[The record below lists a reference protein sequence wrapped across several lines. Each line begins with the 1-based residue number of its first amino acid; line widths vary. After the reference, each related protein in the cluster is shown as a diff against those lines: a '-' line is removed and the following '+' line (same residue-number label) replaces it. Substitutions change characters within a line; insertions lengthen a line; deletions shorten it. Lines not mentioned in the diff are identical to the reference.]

1 MQKYLLL
8 LSVTLLYTSLLPAQT
23 RLSGKV
29 VGRADQSGV
38 PYANIGIPNSPVGT
52 ISNADGTFS
61 LTVPDKYRG
70 DTLVFSALGYGRR
83 AIPLLSLGKPDGL
96 TVALSP
102 RVTALEAVTVTA
114 RPGKPQAFELGNRYF
129 KGGNIYGD
137 STSGGGAMALLI
149 ENKYPSFHAD
159 LQFPVYVQAAKL
171 RISRNT
177 LPQFKVRA
185 RLMSVDSLTGLPG
198 KDLFEKSVVA
208 TSSIKKGWLHFDLSA
223 LNVRLDGPACFLV
236 FEWILEDKDRR
247 SLLRQYEAYA
257 KENPSLVTMDTMLVR
272 GEKIAYRNYYNFSA
286 GTSFGVSHLPFS
298 LDNYKSYFREHS
310 FGEWKRAAFI
320 LTARLT
326 VGNQPGSAATLA
338 EAGRT
343 EATDCSREDAP
354 CRATRLVREF
364 MDEYQVH
371 GAQLAVSR
379 EGKRVLSEGL
389 GLADVEKN
397 RPVTRNT
404 QFKVG
409 SISKALTSAALL
421 QLVRERK
428 LDLDAPVQKYVPAFP
443 VKQYPVTTRQLAGH
457 LAGIR
462 HYHTGSP
469 EAHRADLVRT
479 KHYASATEALEI
491 FGQDTL
497 LYPPGT
503 RYHYSSYG
511 WSLVGAVIEGASGQ
525 KYLDYM
531 HDKVWKPLGLQ
542 RTDGARADS
551 LGADRSTQY
560 EATGEKAAAVDP
572 SYNYPGAGL
581 LSTAEDLVTYG
592 NALLQGGYF
601 DRGQAQALLF
611 TSQQT
616 ADGKPTGYGLGWNV
630 LKDKAGR
637 TVWFHRGL
645 LPDGSGFLAL
655 YPEEKLV
662 LAFLANS
669 PEGAHLNAEELGNL
683 FCGDR
688 KGSN

>member
-1 MQKYLLL
+1 MQKSLLL
-8 LSVTLLYTSLLPAQT
+8 LGVALLLAGLASAQT

-29 VGRADQSGV
+29 VSRADQNDI
-38 PYANIGIPNSPVGT
+38 PYANLGIPDSPVGT

-61 LTVPDKYRG
+61 LTIPDKYRG

-83 AIPLLSLGKPDGL
+83 AIPLASLHKPKGV

-102 RVTALEAVTVTA
+102 RVTALEAITVTA
-114 RPGKPQAFELGNRYF
+114 RPGKPQSFELGNRYF
-129 KGGNIYGD
+129 KGGNLYGD

-149 ENKYPSFHAD
+149 ENKYPSFHPD
-159 LQFPVYVQAAKL
+159 LQFPVYVQAARL

-177 LPQFKVRA
+177 MPQFKVRA

-198 KDLFEKSVVA
+198 KDLFEKSMVA
-208 TSSIKKGWLHFDLSA
+208 TSSIRKGWLHFDLSA
-223 LNVRLDGPACFLV
+223 LDVRLEGPACFLV
-236 FEWILEDKDRR
+236 FEWILEEKDRL
-247 SLLRQYEAYA
+247 SLLRLYDAYA
-257 KENPSLVTMDTMLVR
+257 KANPGRVTTDTMLVR
-272 GEKIAYRNYYNFSA
+272 GEKIAYRNYYDFSA

-298 LDNYKSYFREHS
+298 LNNYKSYYRENS
-310 FGEWKRAAFI
+310 FGEWKRSAFI

-326 VGNQPGSAATLA
+326 IGTQPGNAATPA
-338 EAGRT
+338 QAART
-343 EATDCSREDAP
+343 EAADCSPGDAP
-354 CRATRLVREF
+354 CRATRLVRDF
-364 MDEYQVH
+364 MDEYQVD

-379 EGKRVLSEGL
+379 DGKLVLSEGL

-404 QFKVG
+404 QFKAG

-428 LDLDAPVQKYVPAFP
+428 LDLDAPVQQYVPAFP
-443 VKQYPVTTRQLAGH
+443 VKKYPVTTRQLAGH

-462 HYHTGSP
+462 HYHTGSA

-497 LYPPGT
+497 LCPPGT

-531 HDKVWKPLGLQ
+531 HGKVWKPLGLQ

-551 LGADRSTQY
+551 LLPDRSASY
-560 EATGEKAAAVDP
+560 EATGEKATTGDP

-601 DRGQAQALLF
+601 DRTMVQELLF
-611 TSQQT
+611 TSQTT

-645 LPDGSGFLAL
+645 LLDGSGFLVL

-669 PEGAHLNAEELGNL
+669 PEGAHLDIERLAAVFHGE
-683 FCGDR
+683 
-688 KGSN
+688 

>member
-1 MQKYLLL
+1 MQKSLLL
-8 LSVTLLYTSLLPAQT
+8 LGVALLSTVVAAAQT

-29 VGRADQSGV
+29 VSRTGQAGIAYV
-38 PYANIGIPNSPVGT
+38 NIGIPRSPVGT
-52 ISNADGTFS
+52 LSNADGTFT
-61 LTVPDKYRG
+61 LTIPAGYQA
-70 DTLVFSALGYGRR
+70 DTLVFSALGYGKRTVPVG
-83 AIPLLSLGKPDGL
+83 AVGKSAGL
-96 TVALSP
+96 TIALSP
-102 RVTALEAVTVTA
+102 RTTTLDAITVTA
-114 RPGKPQAFELGNRYF
+114 RPGKPQSFELGNRYF

-159 LQFPVYVQAAKL
+159 LQFPAYVQEARL

-177 LPQFKVRA
+177 LPEFKVRA
-185 RLMSVDSLTGLPG
+185 RLMSVDTLTGLPG
-198 KDLFEKSVVA
+198 KDLFEKSVVVA
-208 TSSIKKGWLHFDLSA
+208 SSIRKGWLHFDLSS
-223 LNVRLDGPACFLV
+223 LNLRLDGPACFLV
-236 FEWILEDKDRR
+236 FEWILEDKDRL

-257 KENPSLVTMDTMLVR
+257 KENPDQVTMDTMLVR

-298 LDNYKSYFREHS
+298 LDNYKSYYRDNS
-310 FGEWKRAAFI
+310 FGQWKRAAFI

-326 VGNQPGSAATLA
+326 VSNQPGGGVPSEAAGAADSACNGA
-338 EAGRT
+338 
-343 EATDCSREDAP
+343 DAP
-354 CRATRLVREF
+354 CQATRLVRAF
-364 MDEYQVH
+364 MDEYQVD

-379 EGKRVLSEGL
+379 DGKRVLSEGL

-397 RPVTRNT
+397 RPVTPNT

-428 LDLDAPVQKYVPAFP
+428 LDLDAPVQRYVPGFP
-443 VKQYPVTTRQLAGH
+443 VKKYPVTTRQLAGH

-479 KHYASATEALEI
+479 KHYASATEALEV
-491 FGQDTL
+491 FGNDTL

-525 KYLDYM
+525 NYLDYM
-531 HDKVWKPLGLQ
+531 RANIWEPLGLK
-542 RTDGARADS
+542 RTYGARADS
-551 LGADRSTQY
+551 LLPDRSASY
-560 EATGEKAAAVDP
+560 EATGEKAATGDP

-581 LSTAEDLVTYG
+581 LSTAEDLVAYG

-601 DRGQAQALLF
+601 DRGLARELLF

-616 ADGKPTGYGLGWNV
+616 TDGTPTGYGLGWNI

-645 LPDGSGFLAL
+645 LLDGSGFLVL

-669 PEGAHLNAEELGNL
+669 PEGAHLDIEKLAAVFHG
-683 FCGDR
+683 R
-688 KGSN
+688 

>member
-1 MQKYLLL
+1 MQKSLLL
-8 LSVTLLYTSLLPAQT
+8 LGVALLCTSLLSAQT

-29 VGRADQSGV
+29 VDRTGRQGI
-38 PYANIGIPNSPVGT
+38 PYANLGIPGSPVGT

-61 LTVPDKYRG
+61 LTIPDKYRG

-83 AIPLLSLGKPDGL
+83 SVPLVSLRKPEGL

-114 RPGKPQAFELGNRYF
+114 RPGKPQSFELGNRYF
-129 KGGNIYGD
+129 KGGNLYGD

-149 ENKYPSFHAD
+149 ENKYPAFHPD

-171 RISRNT
+171 RISRNSM
-177 LPQFKVRA
+177 PQFKVRA

-208 TSSIKKGWLHFDLSA
+208 TSAIKKGWLHFDLSA

-236 FEWILEDKDRR
+236 FEWILEDKDRLA
-247 SLLRQYEAYA
+247 LLRQYEAYA
-257 KENPSLVTMDTMLVR
+257 RENPGLVTIDTMLVR

-298 LDNYKSYFREHS
+298 LDNYKTYYRDNS
-310 FGEWKRAAFI
+310 FGQWKRSAFI

-326 VGNQPGSAATLA
+326 VGNQPGGAAPASATVREVAK
-338 EAGRT
+338 EC
-343 EATDCSREDAP
+343 DPEDAA
-354 CRATRLVREF
+354 CRATRLVRDF

-379 EGKRVLSEGL
+379 GGKLVLSEGM

-397 RPVTRNT
+397 RPVTPNT

-421 QLVRERK
+421 QLVRDRK

-443 VKQYPVTTRQLAGH
+443 VKKYPVTTRQLAGH

-462 HYHTGSP
+462 HYHTGSA

-491 FGQDTL
+491 FGRDTL

-531 HDKVWKPLGLQ
+531 HGKVWKPLGLQ

-560 EATGEKAAAVDP
+560 EATGERAADTDP

-581 LSTAEDLVTYG
+581 LSTAEDLVAYG

-630 LKDKAGR
+630 LKDRAGR

-662 LAFLANS
+662 LSFLANS
-669 PEGAHLNAEELGNL
+669 PEGAHLDVEQLGNL

-688 KGSN
+688 KGSK

>member
-1 MQKYLLL
+1 
-8 LSVTLLYTSLLPAQT
+8 TD
-23 RLSGKV
+23 
-29 VGRADQSGV
+29 RAGIAYV
-38 PYANIGIPNSPVGT
+38 NIGIPHSPVGT
-52 ISNADGTFS
+52 LSNADGTFT
-61 LTVPDKYRG
+61 LTIPAKYQA
-70 DTLVFSALGYGRR
+70 DTLVFSALGYGKRTVPVVTLNR
-83 AIPLLSLGKPDGL
+83 SAGL
-96 TVALSP
+96 TLALAP
-102 RVTALEAVTVTA
+102 RTTALEAVTVTA
-114 RPGKPQAFELGNRYF
+114 RPGKRQEFELGNRYW

-137 STSGGGAMALLI
+137 SVAAGGAMALLI
-149 ENKYPSFHAD
+149 ENKYPSFHPD
-159 LQFPVYVQAAKL
+159 LQFPAYVQEARL
-171 RISRNT
+171 RISLNT
-177 LPQFKVRA
+177 LPEFKVRA
-185 RLMSVDSLTGLPG
+185 RLMSVDTLTGLPG
-198 KDLFEKSVVA
+198 KDLFEKSIVA
-208 TSSIKKGWLHFDLSA
+208 TSAIKKGWLHFDLSS
-223 LNVRLDGPACFLV
+223 LNLRLDGPACFLV

-247 SLLRQYEAYA
+247 SLVRQYETYI
-257 KENPSLVTMDTMLVR
+257 KENPDKVTMDTMQVR
-272 GEKIAYRNYYNFSA
+272 GEKIAYRNYHNFSA

-298 LDNYKSYFREHS
+298 LDNYKSYYRDHS
-310 FGEWKRAAFI
+310 FGEWQRAAFI

-326 VGNQPGSAATLA
+326 VSNQPGGQVPPGAVRGENTACN
-338 EAGRT
+338 G
-343 EATDCSREDAP
+343 EDAP
-354 CRATRLVREF
+354 CQATRLVRDF
-364 MDEYQVH
+364 MDEYQVD

-379 EGKRVLSEGL
+379 NGKLVLSEGL

-397 RPVTRNT
+397 RPVTPNT

-421 QLVRERK
+421 QLVRARK
-428 LDLDAPVQKYVPAFP
+428 LDLDAPVQKYVPGFP
-443 VKQYPVTTRQLAGH
+443 VKKHPVTTRQLAGH

-497 LYPPGT
+497 LYQPGT

-531 HDKVWKPLGLQ
+531 QANIWQPLGLK
-542 RTDGARADS
+542 RTYGARADS
-551 LGADRSTQY
+551 LLPDQSASY
-560 EATGEKAAAVDP
+560 EATGGKAATGDP

-581 LSTAEDLVTYG
+581 LSTAEDLVAYG

-601 DRGQAQALLF
+601 DGSLARELLF

-616 ADGKPTGYGLGWNV
+616 ADGKPTGYGLGWNI
-630 LKDKAGR
+630 LQDKAGR

-645 LPDGSGFLAL
+645 LLDGSGFLVL

-669 PEGAHLNAEELGNL
+669 PEGAHLDAEQLGNL
-683 FCGDR
+683 FTAR
-688 KGSN
+688 R